1 MTGAERRAR
10 ERLDP
15 GRAEALAATIGQP
28 FDADAALIPFGHHV
42 YFWTVAARDALG
54 RDGHPATGGFLPD
67 LGLTRRMWAG
77 GRLDFAAPI
86 KVGRMAEKRSVVE
99 RTERKTGRSGP
110 LGFVT
115 VRHEIRQ
122 GGRLCVT
129 EWQDL
134 VYRADPVQGAPVP
147 RPPDAPDGAEDEVR
161 RSFTP
166 TDLFRYSALTFNGHR
181 IHYDADYA
189 RRIEGYAGLV
199 VHGPLLALHLV
210 LMAEGALGSLRH
222 FRFRATAPLIA
233 GEQARFC
240 RAGTR
245 FWVAGPDGR
254 MCMEAEAG

>member
-1 MTGAERRAR
+1 MSGAERRAR

-15 GRAEALAATIGQP
+15 GRAEALAATLGRD
-28 FDADAALIPFGHHV
+28 FDPEAALIPFGHQV
-42 YFWTVAARDALG
+42 YFWTVATRDALG

-67 LGLTRRMWAG
+67 LGLKRRMWAG
-77 GRLDFAAPI
+77 GRLAFAAPI
-86 KVGRMAEKRSVVE
+86 GIGREAEKRAVIE

-110 LGFVT
+110 LAFVT

-122 GGRLCVT
+122 DGRLCVT

-134 VYRADPVQGAPVP
+134 VYRADPVPGAPAP
-147 RPPDAPDGAEDEVR
+147 RPPDAPARAGEEEHRV
-161 RSFTP
+161 FTP

-189 RRIEGYAGLV
+189 RQVEGYAGLV
-199 VHGPLLALHLV
+199 VHGPLLAQHLV
-210 LMAEGALGSLRH
+210 LMAEGALGALRH

-233 GEQARFC
+233 GEKARFC

-245 FWVAGPDGR
+245 LWVAGEDGR
-254 MCMEAEAG
+254 LCMEAEAG